1 MIFVIE
7 NFMKKLL
14 LILLLVCESTLFSQ
28 TILNSYPISM
38 RNSGGYSQILNV
50 ENTKTH
56 DVFAFIAD
64 DKNLAILQYNKALFL
79 TNELRTSRSNIED
92 KLIIGYSFDED
103 GNPTLYWSSEDFK
116 SIVLIKYDMSNKA
129 IKPLKFSFPY
139 SKEYFI
145 ATFQKNNVFY
155 LLSKDSAE
163 QTLTLYK
170 FKDDTVEE
178 KPLDF
183 SSFTFQNRNTQ
194 PISFNQFIR
203 DYPIEKIEVGDYNP
217 LSRSIKKSK
226 AYMLDNRL
234 VLTFDQNPAKTQI
247 FDVNLQTY
255 EIKEKNF
262 PQSMAEKS
270 RRINNSF
277 FLDDRLYQINTNSE
291 ELQLDIKDY
300 NTGETIKN
308 IKVSKNDTIK
318 FKNSPLLLQVEDQKP
333 KEIRKT
339 STFLKYLSA
348 LDIGIS
354 TFKNR
359 QNTYVTIGG
368 IPKEARAY
376 YSFYDDLQPFEI
388 NLLQF
393 GQNQT
398 VYFESILDPKFEFI
412 QQRQEPFASDNIYYF
427 LETNKKIRLQNT
439 LPLDDFSILGYYDSA
454 AKQFIMRKFMDG
466 FIPDEVTN
474 PLIDKAVF
482 SKSFKFDRP

>member
-1 MIFVIE
+1 MIFVIKKI
-7 NFMKKLL
+7 MKKLL
-14 LILLLVCESTLFSQ
+14 LILLLTCKSALFSQ
-28 TILNSYPISM
+28 TILNSYPINM
-38 RNSGGYSQILNV
+38 RNSGNYSQILNV
-50 ENTKTH
+50 ENSKTH

-79 TNELRTSRSNIED
+79 TNELRTSRINIED
-92 KLIIGYSFDED
+92 KLIIGYSFDEN

-116 SIVLIKYDMSNKA
+116 SIVLIKYDMTNKA

-183 SSFTFQNRNTQ
+183 STFTFQNRNTQ
-194 PISFNQFIR
+194 PITFNQFIR

-234 VLTFDQNPAKTQI
+234 ILTFDQNPAKTQI
-247 FDVNLQTY
+247 FDVNLETY

-270 RRINNSF
+270 RRISNSF

-318 FKNSPLLLQVEDQKP
+318 FKNSPLLLQIEDQKP
-333 KEIRKT
+333 KEIKKT

-348 LDIGIS
+348 LDFGIS
-354 TFKNR
+354 VFKNS
-359 QNTYVTIGG
+359 QNAYITIGG
-368 IPKEARAY
+368 ITQQDRSY
-376 YSFYDDLQPFEI
+376 YSFYDDVQPFQI
-388 NLLQF
+388 NLSQY

-398 VYFESILDPKFEFI
+398 AYFESILNPKFEFI

-439 LPLDDFSILGYYDSA
+439 LPLDDFSILSYYDSA
-454 AKQFIMRKFMDG
+454 GKQFIMRKFTDG
-466 FIPDEVTN
+466 FTPDETTN
-474 PLIDKAVF
+474 PIIDKAVF